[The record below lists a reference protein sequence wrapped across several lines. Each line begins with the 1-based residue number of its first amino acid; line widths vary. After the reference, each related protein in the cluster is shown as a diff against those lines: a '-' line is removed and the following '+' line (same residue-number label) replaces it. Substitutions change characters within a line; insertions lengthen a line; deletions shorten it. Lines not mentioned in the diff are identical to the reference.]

1 MPENNRTIEELKEE
15 LNRELTKKDSDN
27 SVILKLSHELASLD
41 NNTLRFSVD
50 AGMINRLGREL
61 VGRHETAVA
70 ELVKNAYDAD
80 ATSVTISFNKTD
92 NPNGQIIIND
102 NGLGMDRDQ
111 LIKGF
116 MTISS
121 TDKIHNPKS
130 TKFKRVR
137 AGQKG
142 IGRFST
148 QRIGKKLTIITQT
161 QLSPKALKLQVD
173 WDKYEI
179 DGDLFLISNNVDEI
193 DKIKEEGTTLIIDE
207 VRDIWSLAMIKKT
220 FTFISDLLQPF
231 PLSTRLE
238 QSQGDPGF
246 KVDFYKDSTILIDE
260 ESAFFQHALAQI
272 EGYVDNDGQG
282 FYSFKSEKLNIDE
295 DVILIGKEERDIPY
309 IKLKNVHFKAYYFIW
324 NSGYIPKGVEKHVRE
339 NARKNGGIRLY
350 RNGFRVL
357 PYGEPNNDWLRLD
370 ASVVRNTIIAPHGN
384 MNYFGFV
391 EVVDKEGELFQE
403 QSSREGLLENEALEE
418 LRDFV
423 YKVITDVAIKVSSF
437 RDRKGLAGQKD
448 FERKFSGDIIKDVK
462 SQVEEII
469 NISNNNEASTGSNR
483 KIEIVEKLKVI
494 EQSLVEIEETTKS
507 ERVELEVKTKELLK
521 EIQLLRILA
530 GLGQAIGEFIHEID
544 HYQPA
549 LKYDAEFLTATINS
563 NAGKIT
569 GERLLQNISALNV
582 YTSYF
587 RDAISN
593 NVNRELE
600 PIELRIPIQKFLS
613 NILPDLRRSKI
624 ELVGP
629 IFHGY
634 NLFTCPMHI
643 SEWASI
649 LFNLYTNAKK
659 AINKA
664 RTNGRISIVA
674 GKTDQIVYVEFM
686 DNGIGIP
693 DKDKN
698 DIFNAFF
705 TTSSPT
711 GVDANEIQEAIGTGL
726 GLKIVKDI
734 IEGYGGK
741 IYVAESSNDF
751 KTTIR
756 IELPKQK
763 NNV

>member
-1 MPENNRTIEELKEE
+1 MSHNIRTIDQLKEE
-15 LNRELTKKDSDN
+15 LNKELLKKDSDN
-27 SVILKLSHELASLD
+27 SVILALSHEIASLD
-41 NNTLRFSVD
+41 KTTVRFSVD

-80 ATSVTISFNKTD
+80 ATIVNISFNNTD
-92 NPNGQIIIND
+92 TPGGQVVIDD
-102 NGLGMDRDQ
+102 NGLGMDLDQ
-111 LIKGF
+111 LLKGF

-130 TKFKRVR
+130 ARYGRVR

-148 QRIGKKLTIITQT
+148 QRIGKRLTIITQT
-161 QLSPKALKLQVD
+161 IQSAKALKLEVD

-179 DGDLFLISNNVDEI
+179 DGNLFLITNSVDEV
-193 DKIKEEGTTLIIDE
+193 DKIKEEGTTLFINE
-207 VRDIWSLAMIKKT
+207 VRDIWSLTMIKKT

-231 PLSTRLE
+231 PLSDRLE
-238 QSQGDPGF
+238 QSQNDPGF
-246 KVDFYKDSTILIDE
+246 KVNFLKDSNLIIDE
-260 ESAFFQHALAQI
+260 ESAFFQHSLAQI
-272 EGYVDNDGQG
+272 EGFIGEDRQG
-282 FYSFKSEKLNIDE
+282 YYSMSSDKLNIPE
-295 DVILIGKEERDIPY
+295 EVFMIGREERDTPY
-309 IKLKNVHFKAYYFIW
+309 LFLKNVHFKAYYFVW
-324 NSGYIPKGVEKHVRE
+324 NAGYIPKGVEKHVRE

-370 ASVVRNTIIAPHGN
+370 ASAVRNTIIAPHGN
-384 MNYFGFV
+384 MNFFGFV
-391 EVVDKEGELFQE
+391 EVVDKGGDLFQE

-418 LRDFV
+418 LRDFI
-423 YKVITDVAIKVSSF
+423 YKVVTDVAIRVSSF
-437 RDRKGLAGQKD
+437 RDRKGLAAQKD
-448 FERKFSGDIIKDVK
+448 YERKSSYDIIKQVK

-469 NISNNNEASTGSNR
+469 SITNTDVNTLPKSEQQT
-483 KIEIVEKLKVI
+483 KFVEKLKDI
-494 EQSLVEIEETTKS
+494 EKSIVDIEKTSES
-507 ERVELEVKTKELLK
+507 ERIELEVKTKELLK
-521 EIQLLRILA
+521 EVQLLRILA

-549 LKYDAEFLTATINS
+549 LKYDAEFLTDSIES
-563 NAGKIT
+563 EIGKTT

-587 RDAISN
+587 KDAISN

-600 PIELRIPIQKFLS
+600 PIEVRIPIQKFLS
-613 NILPDLRRSKI
+613 NILPDLQRSQI

-629 IFHGY
+629 YFNGY

-659 AINKA
+659 AIK
-664 RTNGRISIVA
+664 RSRKDGRISIIA
-674 GKTDQIVYVEFM
+674 GTTDQFIYMEFM

-693 DKDKN
+693 EADRA
-698 DIFNAFF
+698 DIFDAFF
-705 TTSSPT
+705 TTSAPS
-711 GVDANEIQEAIGTGL
+711 GINANEIQEATGTGL

-734 IEGYGGK
+734 VEGYGGR
-741 IYVAESSNDF
+741 IFVQDSPSGY

-756 IELPKQK
+756 IELPKLK
-763 NNV
+763 Y